1 MNAGRIVQ
9 VGAPMEVYRN
19 PANTFVAGF
28 LASPPMNLL
37 AARIEPA
44 ASSGLAVVANG
55 LNLPLV
61 EAPDGVYGPW
71 RDRAVILGI
80 RPEDI
85 QEAKSGAAGPTVDLQ
100 VVAVEALGPDV
111 VLIGSLPGPGAPEIA
126 ARLGR
131 DFTARIGA
139 KQRVMIDPRA
149 IHLFDP
155 ETKTSITRPTAPPEE
170 RASQHVARPFQQA

>member
-1 MNAGRIVQ
+1 MV
-9 VGAPMEVYRN
+9 
-19 PANTFVAGF
+19 
-28 LASPPMNLL
+28 SD
-37 AARIEPA
+37 
-44 ASSGLAVVANG
+44 GLW
-55 LNLPLV
+55 LPLV
-61 EAPDGVYGPW
+61 DAPDCPYGPW

-85 QEAKSGAAGPTVDLQ
+85 REAKSGAAGPTVDLQ
-100 VVAVEALGPDV
+100 VVAVEALGPEV

-139 KQRVMIDPRA
+139 KQRVMIDPHA

-155 ETKTSITRPTAPPEE
+155 ETTKSITRPTAVPEE
-170 RASQHVARPFQQA
+170 RASHHVARPFQQA